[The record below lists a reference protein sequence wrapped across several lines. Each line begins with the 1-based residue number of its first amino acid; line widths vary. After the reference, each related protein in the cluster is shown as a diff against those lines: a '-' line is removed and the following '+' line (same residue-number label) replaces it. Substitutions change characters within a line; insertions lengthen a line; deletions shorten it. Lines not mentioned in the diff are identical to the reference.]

1 MGWVPIFFSFHGRIN
16 RAKYWLAVLIIF
28 IFDIALSL
36 LGLAI
41 GETTAF
47 QIFSVLVNLAIFV
60 ASFAIAI
67 KRLHDRNRS
76 AWWLLLFYMGPVLFI
91 ATGVAI
97 MWAVA
102 GSAGIAQGGASFLLA
117 FCLIGGFAL
126 AIWGS
131 VEIGFL
137 RGTTGYN
144 RFGPDPLARSL

>member
-1 MGWVPIFFSFHGRIN
+1 
-16 RAKYWLAVLIIF
+16 
-28 IFDIALSL
+28 
-36 LGLAI
+36 
-41 GETTAF
+41 
-47 QIFSVLVNLAIFV
+47 VNLAIFV

-97 MWAVA
+97 MWPTA
-102 GSAGIAQGGASFLLA
+102 GGASFLLGL
-117 FCLIGGFAL
+117 CLIGGFAL

-144 RFGPDPLARSL
+144 RFGPDPLARSS

>member
-1 MGWVPIFFSFHGRIN
+1 MGWVPILFSFRGRIN

-28 IFDIALSL
+28 VFDIVLSL

-41 GETTAF
+41 ANTTLF
-47 QIFSVLVNLAIFV
+47 QIFSVLVNVPIFV

-76 AWWLLLFYMGPVLFI
+76 AWWLLFFYMGPVVFI
-91 ATGVAI
+91 AAGLAI
-97 MWAVA
+97 MWSTAD
-102 GSAGIAQGGASFLLA
+102 GASFLLRL
-117 FCLIGGFAL
+117 CLIGAL
-126 AIWGS
+126 ALMIWGT

-144 RFGPDPLARSL
+144 RFGPDPLARSS